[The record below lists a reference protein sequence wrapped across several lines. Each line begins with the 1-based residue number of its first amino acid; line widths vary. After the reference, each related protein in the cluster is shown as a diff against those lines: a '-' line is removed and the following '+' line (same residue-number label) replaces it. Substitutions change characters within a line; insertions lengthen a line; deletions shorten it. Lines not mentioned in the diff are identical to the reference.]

1 MAVRN
6 FEYEDLI
13 HVVRIADEALTENY
27 TMDFFLYLWQISSD
41 GFLVADENNRV
52 VGFIIGMLT
61 AMDELRILM
70 LAVEK
75 DYRRRGIGSMLLK
88 NLMMRY
94 PHARRVYLEV
104 KCSNHEAI
112 KFYKRHGFVI
122 KEKIEDFYTDGSPA
136 YLMERLL
143 F

>member
-13 HVVRIADEALTENY
+13 HVFRIANEALSENY
-27 TMDFFLYLWQISSD
+27 TMDFFLYLWQISSN
-41 GFLVADENNRV
+41 GFLVAEENGKI
-52 VGFIIGMLT
+52 VGFIIGVM
-61 AMDELRILM
+61 ASMDELRILM
-70 LAVEK
+70 LAVEEK
-75 DYRRRGIGSMLLK
+75 SRRKGMGSVLLK
-88 NLMMRY
+88 NLMIRH

-104 KCSNHEAI
+104 RCDNMEAI
-112 KFYKRHGFVI
+112 KFYKKHGFKI